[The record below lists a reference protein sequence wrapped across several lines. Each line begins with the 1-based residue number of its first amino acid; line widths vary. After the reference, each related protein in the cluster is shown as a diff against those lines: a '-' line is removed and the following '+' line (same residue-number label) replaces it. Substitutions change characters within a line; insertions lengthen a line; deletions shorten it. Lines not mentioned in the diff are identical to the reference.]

1 MLWTASGYWY
11 LLFQLQTSKANLMN
25 NWHPYDHNFIW
36 SKIRELYKDVLIKL
50 KNKIS
55 SENNK

>member
-36 SKIRELYKDVLIKL
+36 SKIRQLYKDVLIK
-50 KNKIS
+50 
-55 SENNK
+55 